1 MPGRSQSAFLQRSH
15 ANLIQIVMM
24 PGAGCGKLTDAACHW
39 RALPPS
45 HSDDFSNASE
55 FIGLDTASLR
65 FTHDVLTMAS

>member
-1 MPGRSQSAFLQRSH
+1 
-15 ANLIQIVMM
+15 MM

-39 RALPPS
+39 SALPPS

-65 FTHDVLTMAS
+65 FTHDVLTMVS

>member
-1 MPGRSQSAFLQRSH
+1 MLHRSGAC
-15 ANLIQIVMM
+15 LIETVMM

-39 RALPPS
+39 SALPPS
-45 HSDDFSNASE
+45 HSDDFSNATE